1 MLSFRAHAWICGGLF
16 AAMIGLAILGNVL
29 QGMGV
34 IAPAGIGKPVAF
46 LFFGLFLAFG
56 FSCIPVMVKLVFG
69 FQRKR
74 DEAGQPAVNIG
85 SKAETI
91 LIWIAWAF
99 LAVAC
104 AVAIPA
110 AIMNGMFDTQPPA
123 SAPTAPPNVN

>member
-56 FSCIPVMVKLVFG
+56 FSCVPVMVKLVFG
-69 FQRKR
+69 VQKQRA
-74 DEAGQPAVNIG
+74 DAGQPAIKA
-85 SKAETI
+85 SASAETVV
-91 LIWIAWAF
+91 IWAMWAL
-99 LAVAC
+99 LAAGC

-110 AIMNGMFDTQPPA
+110 AIMGGMFKSQPPA